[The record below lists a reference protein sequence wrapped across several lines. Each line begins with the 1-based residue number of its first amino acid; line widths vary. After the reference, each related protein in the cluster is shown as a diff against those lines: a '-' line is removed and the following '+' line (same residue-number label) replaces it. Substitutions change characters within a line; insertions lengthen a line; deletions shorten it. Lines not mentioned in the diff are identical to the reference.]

1 MPPADSELK
10 ERQLNDFLALCKALK
25 GERFVIKPHPNEA
38 EIDKYRKLVTSGL
51 YPNLELYEGELYF
64 LLASSKI
71 VITYYSTVGLEAIYF
86 NKELITLDHQ
96 ERDFQ
101 GYSKA
106 AIAHNVLDGKQL
118 IATAINILKGDL
130 TSNQELKRKFVE
142 ERAYKIDG
150 KVTER
155 VLENIER

>member
-1 MPPADSELK
+1 M
-10 ERQLNDFLALCKALK
+10 
-25 GERFVIKPHPNEA
+25 
-38 EIDKYRKLVTSGL
+38 
-51 YPNLELYEGELYF
+51 
-64 LLASSKI
+64 
-71 VITYYSTVGLEAIYF
+71 ITYYSTVGLEAIYF
-86 NKELITLDHQ
+86 NKELITLDYQ